1 MRFSEPRFDT
11 EASALMSRVCDEAWR
26 EVIATTFFPSVKDS
40 DDVRR
45 EIVSRVM
52 AAIAG
57 GEKDAARLISIAL
70 EVAAH

>member
-45 EIVSRVM
+45 EIVARVM
-52 AAIAG
+52 EAISS
-57 GEKDAARLISIAL
+57 GEMDAARLRFIAL
-70 EVAAH
+70 EAAAR